1 MSNQRS
7 LKEIIETISIE
18 AGIGKEEIHQ
28 LINKKMDELG
38 EFVTELGAAHIV
50 AREMGVDLS
59 SEPPV
64 KEQSVIKIDQLVPD
78 LNNVSLLGRIVR
90 LYDSHSFKRKDGTDG
105 VLQSIIIEDKTG
117 SIRIVFWDEKA
128 GELQNSNCKTGDPI
142 RIFNGYTR
150 LGRDGS
156 TEVHLGTRSQL
167 QIRPSGIK
175 DDELPDS
182 KPTHTKIQ
190 DIKGNEID
198 VSIRGKITQIDD
210 KLEFERSDG
219 TKGQKQGLVIGDET
233 GEIYIN
239 FWNEKAEKLDAFVLD
254 DIVEIVGLATKI
266 GLRGFVELH
275 SNRYSSISKI
285 TGIKDIVVKKGFIGS
300 MKGVEDQLLKINQ
313 ISELNKLV
321 SIRGLIADVS
331 SLHEFSRENGSKGKV
346 RNLTI
351 TDSSGIIRIV
361 LWDDKT
367 QLVNEED
374 IDKLF
379 TIYNGFTRKGRF
391 EEIEIHCGKQ
401 TQIDIEEGELDQLK
415 QYIVGFSNI
424 NNLSEEETEVN
435 IKGIITELGTIQ
447 EIETKEKEM
456 VKMLNFKI
464 EDNTADIRI
473 TCWRENVAKLQD
485 ISVGDTIEILHARI
499 KADTGYGIG
508 LLIARNTIIKKALDN
523 SSNPQGFVSSLNV
536 SDASTYQQSIQDIE
550 DINEGDDVTIQATVV
565 KLVEKPFVYELC
577 PMCKKKVKD
586 ENNQY
591 LCAEHG
597 AVEEPINRIL
607 FTFVVNDGT
616 GNINIFCAGK
626 LAEIILGLSADSASR
641 MVEEQ
646 ESSKAPYTH
655 LKNKGFVNSELLISG
670 KVNKNP
676 FLNSLEIVA
685 KSIEKV
691 RYNDATKGLVK
702 HIYVD

>member
-7 LKEIIETISIE
+7 LKEIIETISTE

-64 KEQSVIKIDQLVPD
+64 KEQSVIRIDQLVPD
-78 LNNVSLLGRIVR
+78 LNNVSILGRITR

-105 VLQSIIIEDKTG
+105 ILQSIIIEDKTG
-117 SIRIVFWDEKA
+117 SMRIVFWDEKA
-128 GELQNSNCKTGDPI
+128 GELQNNNCKTGDPI

-156 TEVHLGTRSQL
+156 TEVHLGARSQL

-175 DDELPDS
+175 DDELPDF

-210 KLEFERSDG
+210 TLEFERSDG
-219 TKGQKQGLVIGDET
+219 TKGQKRGLVVGDET

-239 FWNEKAEKLDAFVLD
+239 LWNEKVEKLDSFSLG
-254 DIVEIVGLATKI
+254 DIVELVGFSAKI
-266 GLRGFVELH
+266 GLKGFVELH
-275 SNRYSSISKI
+275 SNRFSSISEVSE
-285 TGIKDIVVKKGFIGS
+285 IKDIVVKKGFVGS
-300 MKGVEDQLLKINQ
+300 VKGDDNLLLKINQ
-313 ISELNKLV
+313 ISELNSLV
-321 SIRGLIADVS
+321 SMKGLIVDVS
-331 SLHEFSRENGSKGKV
+331 SVHEFSRENKTTGKV

-351 TDSSGIIRIV
+351 TDDTGIIRIV

-367 QLVNEED
+367 QLVNEDD
-374 IDKLF
+374 INKLF
-379 TIYNGFTRKGRF
+379 TIFNGFTRKGRF
-391 EEIEIHCGKQ
+391 EEVEIHCRNQ
-401 TQIDIEEGELDQLK
+401 TQIDIEEKDLDYLK
-415 QYIVGFSNI
+415 QYFMEFSNI
-424 NNLSEEETEVN
+424 NDLTEDETEVN
-435 IKGIITELGTIQ
+435 IKGTITELGTIQ
-447 EIETKEKEM
+447 EIETKDKEN
-456 VKMLNFKI
+456 VRVLNFKV
-464 EDNTADIRI
+464 EDSTADIRI
-473 TCWRENVAKLQD
+473 TCWRENVDKLHNLF
-485 ISVGDTIEILHARI
+485 VGDTIEILRARV
-499 KADTGYGIG
+499 KADSGYGIG
-508 LLIARNTIIKKALDN
+508 LLIAVNTIIKKALDN
-523 SSNPQGFVSSLNV
+523 SPNPQGFVSSLNV
-536 SDASTYQQSIQDIE
+536 PDASTYHQSIQDIE

-577 PMCKKKVKD
+577 PVCKKKVKE
-586 ENNQY
+586 ENDQY
-591 LCAEHG
+591 SCAEHG
-597 AVEEPINRIL
+597 NVEEPINRIL

-616 GNINIFCAGK
+616 ENINVFCAGN
-626 LAEIILGLSADSASR
+626 LAEMILGLSADSASR
-641 MVEEQ
+641 MVEDQ
-646 ESSKAPYTH
+646 ASDKAPYIH

-691 RYNDATKGLVK
+691 RYKDATKGLVK
-702 HIYVD
+702 QIYVD

>member
-485 ISVGDTIEILHARI
+485 ISVGDTIEI
-499 KADTGYGIG
+499 
-508 LLIARNTIIKKALDN
+508 
-523 SSNPQGFVSSLNV
+523 
-536 SDASTYQQSIQDIE
+536 
-550 DINEGDDVTIQATVV
+550 
-565 KLVEKPFVYELC
+565 
-577 PMCKKKVKD
+577 
-586 ENNQY
+586 
-591 LCAEHG
+591 
-597 AVEEPINRIL
+597 
-607 FTFVVNDGT
+607 
-616 GNINIFCAGK
+616 
-626 LAEIILGLSADSASR
+626 
-641 MVEEQ
+641 
-646 ESSKAPYTH
+646 
-655 LKNKGFVNSELLISG
+655 
-670 KVNKNP
+670 
-676 FLNSLEIVA
+676 
-685 KSIEKV
+685 
-691 RYNDATKGLVK
+691 
-702 HIYVD
+702 